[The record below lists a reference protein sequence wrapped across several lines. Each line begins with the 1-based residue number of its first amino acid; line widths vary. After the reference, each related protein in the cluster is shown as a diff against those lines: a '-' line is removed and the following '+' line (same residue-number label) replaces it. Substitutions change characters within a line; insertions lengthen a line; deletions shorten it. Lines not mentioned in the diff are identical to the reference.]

1 MNGDQTLDHCL
12 EPLRCAQAVL
22 QGINFAALFAEKPCT
37 TKSQEGGGTSA
48 RTEREGIHFEVR
60 VYAATWRCV
69 SGPTPR
75 NHNLSGRSV
84 SGALLHFETK
94 EPKKPRFRSL
104 SLGVDDAARR
114 PLFCIDIVVVN
125 IRSNA

>member
-1 MNGDQTLDHCL
+1 VHDGESGGAEPALGRREKVFTLRFEFTRQRGDVC
-12 EPLRCAQAVL
+12 
-22 QGINFAALFAEKPCT
+22 
-37 TKSQEGGGTSA
+37 
-48 RTEREGIHFEVR
+48 
-60 VYAATWRCV
+60 

-84 SGALLHFETK
+84 SGALLHSETK
-94 EPKKPRFRSL
+94 ERKKPRFRSL

-125 IRSNA
+125 IKSNA